1 MHLHI
6 CDDHPLIIKS
16 IASLFEGQSQFS
28 KISNSSTKLELLTA
42 LHNKAPDI
50 LILDVNLNGVNM
62 LDELKTI
69 KELAPKTKV
78 IILTSYDSET
88 FLRKAIKNGV
98 HAYLNKNT
106 DASELKAAIESVTT
120 NELYIGNGKTKQF
133 NHKDSFELIEELSER
148 EKEVIQCLVEG
159 NPNKKIADY
168 LNISITTVQTHRRNI
183 YRKLNLQGIG
193 DLMSFAAKHKLY

>member
-16 IASLFEGQSQFS
+16 IASLFEGHALFS
-28 KISNSSTKLELLTA
+28 KISNSSTKPELLTA
-42 LHNKAPDI
+42 LHSHAPDI

-62 LDELKTI
+62 LDEMKTI
-69 KELAPKTKV
+69 KELVPDTKV

-88 FLRKAIKNGV
+88 LLRKAIKNGV

-106 DASELKAAIESVTT
+106 DANELKAAIESVTAHD
-120 NELYIGNGKTKQF
+120 LYIGIGKTKPF
-133 NHKDSFELIEELSER
+133 NQKDNFELIEELSER
-148 EKEVIQCLVEG
+148 EKEVIQCLLEG
-159 NPNKKIADY
+159 NPNKKIADI